1 MATTINRQLAVAGIV
16 RTEAFEEVRR
26 ALVCLYVIGV
36 WRHPD
41 LAREFVKGG
50 GSRGETAA
58 LCRLILE
65 TLEKAPGLPAGDE
78 LREELVRCA
87 VAERA
92 YDEMNA
98 ARPPAALDGPPP
110 LPLF

>member
-1 MATTINRQLAVAGIV
+1 MATTTNRQLAVAGIV
-16 RTEAFEEVRR
+16 RAEAFEEVRR
-26 ALVCLYVIGV
+26 ALVRLYVIGV
-36 WRHPD
+36 RRHPD

-65 TLEKAPGLPAGDE
+65 TLEKAPGLAEGDE

-87 VAERA
+87 MAERA
-92 YDEMNA
+92 FDELNA
-98 ARPPAALDGPPP
+98 TRPDAALDGPPP

>member
-1 MATTINRQLAVAGIV
+1 MTTTINRQLAVAGIV
-16 RTEAFEEVRR
+16 RAEAFEEVRR
-26 ALVCLYVIGV
+26 ALVRLYVIGV
-36 WRHPD
+36 RRHPD

-65 TLEKAPGLPAGDE
+65 TLEKAPGLAEGDD

-98 ARPPAALDGPPP
+98 ARTDSALDGPPP